1 MIEAC
6 EAKNREIKDLNLR
19 IQELRKIGPRAHRAS
34 LDANGMISESL
45 EFNVLSYMVT
55 QGNDVDSRESFL
67 QDEALE

>member
-19 IQELRKIGPRAHRAS
+19 IQELRKIDPRAHRAS

-55 QGNDVDSRESFL
+55 QGNDIDSRESFL

>member
-19 IQELRKIGPRAHRAS
+19 IQELRKIGPRAHRVS
-34 LDANGMISESL
+34 LDATGMIRESL

-55 QGNDVDSRESFL
+55 QGNDIDSRESFL